1 MISFNEYQENISN
14 NNISGA
20 VGQNILPASL
30 MRASN
35 PMLIGQAHN
44 QSVANIA
51 TDGIDQVKQVKP
63 HSMSVHQ
70 D

>member
-20 VGQNILPASL
+20 IGQNILPASL

-35 PMLIGQAHN
+35 PMVIGQGHN
-44 QSVANIA
+44 QSVGNIA
-51 TDGIDQVKQVKP
+51 TDGIDSVKQVKP
-63 HSMSVHQ
+63 HSMSVH
-70 D
+70 

>member
-14 NNISGA
+14 NNIGGA

-35 PMLIGQAHN
+35 PMLIGQGHN
-44 QSVANIA
+44 
-51 TDGIDQVKQVKP
+51 
-63 HSMSVHQ
+63 
-70 D
+70 